1 MSTDQYTQQDPTTQ
15 HDQPDSDGQQ
25 ISAPGRTSEMKDRP
39 DHGEESY
46 RGANRRAAASARTV
60 ESWSAVP

>member
-15 HDQPDSDGQQ
+15 HEQPDSDGQQ
-25 ISAPGRTSEMKDRP
+25 ISAPGRTAEMRDRP

-46 RGANRRAAASARTV
+46 RGAPADRQAGGDHRR
-60 ESWSAVP
+60 